1 MNATEA
7 TAVGVTVT
15 DRESLVLETFAKPPR
30 GRAMGSWKQCPL
42 TLRPPRFPKSPLI
55 EINPIQ
61 RCQRFHSLQVFKPPD
76 FQAATPRIQSD
87 SIINYLYSLRAYY
100 HSLETLQTITC
111 SVTSLDKLVAATGR
125 GGVDDSP
132 DHAQAPGS
140 GPVAANVFS
149 NLTALKLHWAN
160 RGADCHDVLVDCAV
174 KIPLPRKSLLQC
186 RVKNRTPSMLGDT
199 MQTGNVTG

>member
-1 MNATEA
+1 MSRHNSLENQHHDQTAADANHPAQCARGAKLGNGILNATEA

-100 HSLETLQTITC
+100 HFLETLQTITY
-111 SVTSLDKLVAATGR
+111 SVTSLNKFVAATGR

-140 GPVAANVFS
+140 GPVA
-149 NLTALKLHWAN
+149 
-160 RGADCHDVLVDCAV
+160 LV
-174 KIPLPRKSLLQC
+174 
-186 RVKNRTPSMLGDT
+186 T
-199 MQTGNVTG
+199 